1 MAAALQGE
9 GVALGDRSKLRRLVD
24 ETLGRQPLRD
34 PPVEGGVH
42 DSAVQPDGLR
52 RAQETDCSGAQSAG
66 KGDEGGSSMDT
77 VALALTAVLGIL
89 SYLMQAKIQRDAE
102 KTEKA
107 SEQAHSDNVRA
118 EARAGKLLARVQD
131 QMQHYARPLTYAHV
145 SLAALSL
152 RPQPRRV
159 QILRCTT
166 IM

>member
-1 MAAALQGE
+1 
-9 GVALGDRSKLRRLVD
+9 
-24 ETLGRQPLRD
+24 
-34 PPVEGGVH
+34 
-42 DSAVQPDGLR
+42 
-52 RAQETDCSGAQSAG
+52 
-66 KGDEGGSSMDT
+66 MDT

-145 SLAALSL
+145 SLAAPLPPRGDPDLVACKYYAVL
-152 RPQPRRV
+152 R
-159 QILRCTT
+159 
-166 IM
+166 